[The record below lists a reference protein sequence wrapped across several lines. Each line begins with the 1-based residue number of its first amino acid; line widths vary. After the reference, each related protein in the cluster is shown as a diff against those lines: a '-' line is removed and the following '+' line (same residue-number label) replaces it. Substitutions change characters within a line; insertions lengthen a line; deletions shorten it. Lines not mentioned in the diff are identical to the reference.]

1 MNKKT
6 TLQLQAIQAA
16 KNNDW
21 HKAAEYNQAL
31 INLDELDISAYN
43 RLGVAYLQLCDKKK
57 AKDVFQKVM
66 EIDKS
71 NAIARKHLYRLSHN
85 QNIAIPTF
93 CTDQFI
99 EEPGKTKTVDLHRL
113 ASKNVLSEIVV
124 GSEATLV
131 PKNRYISVEVNGIYV
146 GALPE
151 DLSFRLTK
159 LINTGNEYS
168 CRIRSVSGCSCA
180 VFLRETKR
188 SKRNEH
194 TNSFPLSKT
203 QLATINDI
211 DDIFLEDDIPIQVV
225 ETDNDVEKTLESNVL
240 GSIEE

>member
-6 TLQLQAIQAA
+6 TLQLQAIQAV
-16 KNNDW
+16 KNTEW
-21 HKAAEYNQAL
+21 QKAADYNLAIL
-31 INLDELDISAYN
+31 ELDNQDISAYN
-43 RLGVAYLQLCDKKK
+43 RLGVAYLQLSEKKK
-57 AKDVFQKVM
+57 AKETFQKVL

-71 NAIARKHLYRLSHN
+71 NAIAQKHLHRLSHN
-85 QNIAIPTF
+85 QNVTIPTF
-93 CTDQFI
+93 STDHFI
-99 EEPGKTKTVDLHRL
+99 EEPGKTRTAELHRL
-113 ASKNVLSEIVV
+113 ASKNVLSDVVV
-124 GSEATLV
+124 GSQATLV
-131 PKNRYISVEVNGIYV
+131 PKNRYISVEVNGTYI

-159 LINTGNEYS
+159 LITTGNEYS
-168 CRIRSVSGCSCA
+168 CRVRSVSGCSCA
-180 VFLRETKR
+180 VFLREIKR

-211 DDIFLEDDIPIQVV
+211 DDIFLEDDIPVQVV

-240 GSIEE
+240 DSIEE

>member
-6 TLQLQAIQAA
+6 TLQIQAIQAV
-16 KNNDW
+16 KNNEW
-21 HKAAEYNQAL
+21 EKAVNYNQA
-31 INLDELDISAYN
+31 ILDLDNLDISAHN
-43 RLGVAYLQLCDKKK
+43 RLGVAYLQLAEKKK
-57 AKDVFQKVM
+57 AKDIFQKVL

-85 QNIAIPTF
+85 QNVTIPTF
-93 CTDQFI
+93 STDQFI
-99 EEPGKTKTVDLHRL
+99 EEPGKTRTVDLHRL
-113 ASKNVLSEIVV
+113 ASKNILNDIIV
-124 GSEATLV
+124 GSEATLI
-131 PKNRYISVEVNGIYV
+131 PKSRYISIEVKGVYI

-159 LINTGNEYS
+159 LITTGNEYS
-168 CRIRSVSGCSCA
+168 CRVRSVNGCGCA
-180 VFLRETKR
+180 VFLREVKR
-188 SKRNEH
+188 SKPNEH

-211 DDIFLEDDIPIQVV
+211 DDIFLEDDIPVQVV

-240 GSIEE
+240 ESIEE